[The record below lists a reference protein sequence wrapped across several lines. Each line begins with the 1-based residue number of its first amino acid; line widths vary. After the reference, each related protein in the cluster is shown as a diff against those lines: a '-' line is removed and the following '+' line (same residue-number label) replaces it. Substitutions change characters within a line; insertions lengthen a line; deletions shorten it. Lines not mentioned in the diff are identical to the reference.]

1 MNCVEIA
8 CIVVIF
14 IYINMC
20 FIQFMYIFVFL
31 ISSARRNPPVSEN
44 TTRLR
49 RVLRPRTEPRSYAES
64 PDALINGSLLSSK
77 PRTNGTA
84 ETETSDSDEGEMPPL
99 APIKE
104 LTPQEIWQRERGL
117 RRLREELRAE
127 EMKLVLLKKL
137 RQSQQ
142 LKENVAVV
150 PPAVPQQALPT
161 TGLPSGL
168 SITPTTVK
176 VPSTKGP
183 QPQVAHSRH
192 NTNQKPSG
200 PNQVPSMLRG
210 VCTINVSFKYQV
222 SQFTIISSCQGIHV
236 KYKNP

>member
-1 MNCVEIA
+1 
-8 CIVVIF
+8 
-14 IYINMC
+14 
-20 FIQFMYIFVFL
+20 
-31 ISSARRNPPVSEN
+31 
-44 TTRLR
+44 
-49 RVLRPRTEPRSYAES
+49 
-64 PDALINGSLLSSK
+64 
-77 PRTNGTA
+77 
-84 ETETSDSDEGEMPPL
+84 MPPL

-104 LTPQEIWQRERGL
+104 LTPQEVCQRERGL

-150 PPAVPQQALPT
+150 PPVVPAAALPP

-183 QPQVAHSRH
+183 QPQNAHSRH
-192 NTNQKPSG
+192 NNNQKPPG
-200 PNQVPSMLRG
+200 MPAAVPSLLRG
-210 VCTINVSFKYQV
+210 VCNKNNLFHFSSYINY
-222 SQFTIISSCQGIHV
+222 
-236 KYKNP
+236 Y

>member
-1 MNCVEIA
+1 MKLNI
-8 CIVVIF
+8 IPNIKT
-14 IYINMC
+14 IINS
-20 FIQFMYIFVFL
+20 FFSSSRRSTPTPSPLPIP
-31 ISSARRNPPVSEN
+31 ISAPIPPPALPPTLTPNDTARA
-44 TTRLR
+44 R

-64 PDALINGSLLSSK
+64 PDTLINGLSK

-84 ETETSDSDEGEMPPL
+84 EFSSSDDEEIEMPPL

-104 LTPQEIWQRERGL
+104 LSPQEVLQRERGL

-150 PPAVPQQALPT
+150 PPVVPPAALPP

-176 VPSTKGP
+176 VPLTKGQ
-183 QPQVAHSRH
+183 QPQNAHMRH
-192 NTNQKPSG
+192 SNQKPPGVS
-200 PNQVPSMLRG
+200 NAVPSLLRG
-210 VCTINVSFKYQV
+210 VSIGFFGSVLVITMDGFL
-222 SQFTIISSCQGIHV
+222 
-236 KYKNP
+236 

>member
-1 MNCVEIA
+1 
-8 CIVVIF
+8 
-14 IYINMC
+14 MC

-222 SQFTIISSCQGIHV
+222 SQFT
-236 KYKNP
+236 K

>member
-1 MNCVEIA
+1 MQMNC
-8 CIVVIF
+8 
-14 IYINMC
+14 
-20 FIQFMYIFVFL
+20 
-31 ISSARRNPPVSEN
+31 SARRPIQPPSTNNTTSEN
-44 TTRLR
+44 QRLR

-64 PDALINGSLLSSK
+64 PDAVINGTISDK

-84 ETETSDSDEGEMPPL
+84 DSDSDSSSEGGEMPPL

-104 LTPQEIWQRERGL
+104 LSPQEIWQRERGL

-150 PPAVPQQALPT
+150 PPAIPQQALPP

-176 VPSTKGP
+176 VPSTKG
-183 QPQVAHSRH
+183 QPPVHPRH
-192 NTNQKPSG
+192 NNNHKPSVPG
-200 PNQVPSMLRG
+200 QVSSLLRG
-210 VCTINVSFKYQV
+210 VNLLRLFVYLSIN
-222 SQFTIISSCQGIHV
+222 I
-236 KYKNP
+236 